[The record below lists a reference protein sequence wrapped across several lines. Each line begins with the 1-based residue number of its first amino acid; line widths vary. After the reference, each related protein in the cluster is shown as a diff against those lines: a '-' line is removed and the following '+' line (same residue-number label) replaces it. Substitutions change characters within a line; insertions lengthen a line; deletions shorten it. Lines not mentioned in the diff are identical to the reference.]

1 MRLVGLIAVV
11 LAAAVLGGLAGWR
24 ADWAAS
30 AIAAAGFAVL
40 IVGLW
45 WVRARLNAVRKHQRT
60 MLRLIESMQRQQKA
74 VASSVAAADRAHRVE
89 TKHAYRSVSKAVES
103 RTNTLA
109 KQIEQTA
116 EAEADRSRRQ
126 ADRMFR
132 QLEALQNLYHLIQVR
147 HEMPPSRGWA
157 LSPDVLLSYVQE
169 ILDRHPRTVLECGS
183 GASTIWA
190 AYAVDKLGAGRV
202 VALEHDQQFAD
213 QTRAMLDDHGLSEIA
228 EVRLAPIA
236 PVEVPAGTWQWYDTA
251 VLKDLHDVEV
261 VLIDGPPKPTHEQA
275 RYPAVP
281 VLRDILAPGA
291 VLLLDDADRP
301 DEQAILRRWQSEWP
315 ELTWTK
321 LAHEKGTA
329 RLVVPTA

>member
-1 MRLVGLIAVV
+1 
-11 LAAAVLGGLAGWR
+11 
-24 ADWAAS
+24 
-30 AIAAAGFAVL
+30 
-40 IVGLW
+40 
-45 WVRARLNAVRKHQRT
+45 
-60 MLRLIESMQRQQKA
+60 
-74 VASSVAAADRAHRVE
+74 RVE

-190 AYAVDKLGAGRV
+190 AYARSEERRVGKEGRSGA
-202 VALEHDQQFAD
+202 
-213 QTRAMLDDHGLSEIA
+213 
-228 EVRLAPIA
+228 
-236 PVEVPAGTWQWYDTA
+236 
-251 VLKDLHDVEV
+251 
-261 VLIDGPPKPTHEQA
+261 
-275 RYPAVP
+275 
-281 VLRDILAPGA
+281 
-291 VLLLDDADRP
+291 
-301 DEQAILRRWQSEWP
+301 
-315 ELTWTK
+315 
-321 LAHEKGTA
+321 
-329 RLVVPTA
+329 